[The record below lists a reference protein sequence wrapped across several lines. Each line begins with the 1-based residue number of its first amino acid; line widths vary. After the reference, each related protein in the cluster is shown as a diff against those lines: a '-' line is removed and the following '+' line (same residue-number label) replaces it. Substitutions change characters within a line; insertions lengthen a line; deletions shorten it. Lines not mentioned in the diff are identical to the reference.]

1 MAKFCTNCG
10 AQMDG
15 GNKVCG
21 YCGTPVAGGAARQ
34 TEKVLDLKKEAAK
47 KSAKKPFRAIIVAAV
62 AVVAVFAAYQIFFK
76 PDYLSA
82 LDRYCKAIEAGG
94 KENVLSVYEESLI
107 KSIADARNESVDAI
121 EESLGE
127 SATRV
132 YESMSSQC
140 GDKMKVSYETVGI
153 TEEGKN
159 AYMIVVQY
167 QAKGKDGDY
176 YGKMQ
181 EVHTYKSGK
190 TWYLVPDWDTY

>member
-1 MAKFCTNCG
+1 MAIFCTNCG
-10 AQMDG
+10 AQMDD

-21 YCGTPVAGGAARQ
+21 YCGTPVAGGAAGRKS
-34 TEKVLDLKKEAAK
+34 TGLKKAVAK
-47 KSAKKPFRAIIVAAV
+47 KFAKKPFRAIIVAAV
-62 AVVAVFAAYQIFFK
+62 AVVAVFAVYQIFFK

-107 KSIADARNESVDAI
+107 KSIADARDESVEAI

-127 SATRV
+127 SAMRV

-140 GDKMKVSYETVGI
+140 GDKIKVSYETVGI
-153 TEEGKN
+153 TEEGEN
-159 AYMIVVQY
+159 AYMIVAQY

-190 TWYLVPDWDTY
+190 KWYLIPDWDAY

>member
-1 MAKFCTNCG
+1 MAEFCTNCG
-10 AQMDG
+10 AQMDE

-47 KSAKKPFRAIIVAAV
+47 KSAKKPFLAIIVASVAV
-62 AVVAVFAAYQIFFK
+62 AAVFAAYQIFFK

-82 LDRYCKAIEAGG
+82 LERYCKAIEAGG

-107 KSIADARNESVDAI
+107 KSIADACDESVDAI

-127 SATRV
+127 SAARV

-190 TWYLVPDWDTY
+190 KWYLVPDWDAY